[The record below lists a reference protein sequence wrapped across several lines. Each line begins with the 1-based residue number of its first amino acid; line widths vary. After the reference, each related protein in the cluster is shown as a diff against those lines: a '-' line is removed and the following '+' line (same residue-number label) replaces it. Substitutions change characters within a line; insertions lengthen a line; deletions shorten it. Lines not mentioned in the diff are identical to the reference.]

1 MTQTL
6 DLPVDRFYFLRHG
19 QTPSNAKGVF
29 QGSLDV
35 PLSKLGLE
43 QAEAAAKILSSEP
56 IAAIAAS
63 PMTRVRQT
71 LAPTAA
77 HFGMQPAFHDGFRER
92 NFDSLEG
99 TPVPQSG
106 ITNTTERARQF
117 MAFWRSPPAGVETLD
132 AFYGRVKLASE
143 TLVQQ
148 DNTLVVAHGG
158 VLRALLDLMG
168 KGAFLTQNV
177 FANARPIRFERVASG
192 AGDGSNW
199 RFFAYSRSKGGF
211 MALD

>member
-1 MTQTL
+1 MTLTF
-6 DLPVDRFYFLRHG
+6 DVPVTRFYFLRHG

-35 PLSKLGLE
+35 PLNDNGQD
-43 QAEAAAKILSSEP
+43 QARSAGEILAAEP
-56 IAAIAAS
+56 ISGIAAS

-77 HFGMQPAFHDGFRER
+77 HFGYEPEFHDGFKER

-99 TPVPQSG
+99 TPVPQSMSKDP
-106 ITNTTERARQF
+106 TERAAEF
-117 MAFWRSPPAGVETLD
+117 MAFWYSPPAGVETID
-132 AFYGRVKLASE
+132 AFYERVKSAME
-143 TLVQQ
+143 AKVRQ

-168 KGAFLTQNV
+168 KREYLTQNV
-177 FANARPIRFERVASG
+177 FANARPIRFER
-192 AGDGSNW
+192 AGLKGDW
-199 RFFAYSRSKGGF
+199 RFYAYSKSKAAF
-211 MALD
+211 IELE